1 MRAHT
6 QYAKYTFCDSDSPP
20 GAPARLLERTLIC
33 QPAVDLEQM
42 DLTSNHFCT
51 PQAKALLQLFG
62 VTADPMSALGL
73 ILVEVQTQTFLCK
86 SCAHCLFFF
95 FSYMSFHQY
104 VSKNKQKTK
113 QSHFH
118 YFYANQGGPNFFV
131 QRPHTEKR
139 KLELENSSTFLK
151 LSKCQ
156 EHLENE
162 A

>member
-95 FSYMSFHQY
+95 PSIRFQKQT
-104 VSKNKQKTK
+104 KNKTK
-113 QSHFH
+113 SLSLLLCKSG
-118 YFYANQGGPNFFV
+118 GGPNFFV